1 MVWDWEIDGWIVL
14 AGALAAACAAVLGSF
29 LLLRRLSLLGD
40 AISHSVLPGIAAAFL
55 FTGERAS
62 WSVFIGAAITG
73 LATVWLIESI
83 RRYGNVEES
92 AAIGIVFTSMFAL
105 GLVMI
110 VRAGDNVDLDPSCI
124 LYGNL
129 ETSILDFVA
138 TPIGEMPRVVLT
150 LGGVFLLNLLVVT
163 VFYKEWKVTTF
174 DAAYAQSQGI
184 PSRFF
189 HYLLASLVAITCI
202 AAFEAVGNILVI
214 AVLIVPAAISFLWTG
229 RLATMLAC
237 SVAIAVAIAVTGHM
251 AAIWLPP
258 LAGLRSVNSAAMMS
272 VAAGLFLAVT
282 ILVSPRGGWLYQRW
296 QQFVIARKIL
306 QDDMLAYLYR
316 LQEQSSAPGQSSAS
330 KELSGSTV
338 PLRFRRSEIADKLHA
353 SKSRMELAIQ
363 QLVSRKAIVLRGDEV
378 QLTDLGLSEAQNLV
392 RSHRLWEQYLS
403 LETNLPD
410 DKVHPH
416 AESWE
421 HFTNSSMRG
430 ELDQRTGNAP
440 TDPHGRAI
448 PPESAG

>member
-62 WSVFIGAAITG
+62 WSIFIGAAITG

-92 AAIGIVFTSMFAL
+92 ASIGIVFTSMFAL

-129 ETSILDFVA
+129 ETSILDVVA
-138 TPIGEMPRVVLT
+138 TPMGEIPRVVLT
-150 LGGVFLLNLLVVT
+150 LSGVFLLNLVAVT

-229 RLATMLAC
+229 RLSTMLAV
-237 SVAIAVAIAVTGHM
+237 SVAIAIAIAVTGHM

-296 QQFVIARKIL
+296 QQFVIAKKIL
-306 QDDMLAYLYR
+306 QDDVLAYLYR
-316 LQEQSSAPGQSSAS
+316 LQEQSSAPENPSVS
-330 KELSGSTV
+330 KELSGSAA
-338 PLRFRRSEIADKLHA
+338 PLRFRRSEIASKLHA
-353 SKSRMELAIQ
+353 SKARMEQAIQ
-363 QLVSRKAIVLRGDEV
+363 QLVSRKAIVVQGDEV
-378 QLTDLGLSEAQNLV
+378 QLTDLGLGEAQNLV

-430 ELDQRTGNAP
+430 ALDQRTGSAP

>member
-14 AGALAAACAAVLGSF
+14 AGSLAAACAAVLGSF

-40 AISHSVLPGIAAAFL
+40 AISHSVLPGIAAAYL

-62 WSVFIGAAITG
+62 WSIFVGAAVTG

-83 RRYGNVEES
+83 RRFGNVEES
-92 AAIGIVFTSMFAL
+92 ASIGIVFTSMFAL

-129 ETSILDFVA
+129 ETSILDTVS
-138 TPIGEMPRVVLT
+138 TPIGDIPRVVLT
-150 LGGVFLLNLLVVT
+150 LGGVLALNLAAVVI
-163 VFYKEWKVTTF
+163 FYKEWKVTTF

-189 HYLLASLVAITCI
+189 HYLLASLVAVTCI

-214 AVLIVPAAISFLWTG
+214 AVLIVPAAISFLWTA
-229 RLATMLAC
+229 RLSTMLAC
-237 SVAIAVAIAVTGHM
+237 SVSVAVFIAITGHL

-272 VAAGLFLAVT
+272 VAAGLFLTAT
-282 ILVSPRGGWLYQRW
+282 IFISPRGGWLFQRW
-296 QQFVIARKIL
+296 QQIVITRKIL
-306 QDDMLAYLYR
+306 QDDVLAYLYR
-316 LQEQSSAPGQSSAS
+316 LQEQSAAPNYQNQHGLQTTPITAQ
-330 KELSGSTV
+330 
-338 PLRFRRSEIADKLHA
+338 RFHRNEIARKLHA
-353 SKSRMELAIQ
+353 SPARMAQAIQ
-363 QLVSRKAIVLRGDEV
+363 QLVTRHAIAVRGEEV
-378 QLTDLGLSEAQNLV
+378 ELTELGLREAQNLV

-403 LETNLPD
+403 IETNLPD

-440 TDPHGRAI
+440 TDPHGRTI
-448 PPESAG
+448 PPES

>member
-62 WSVFIGAAITG
+62 WSIFIGAAITG

-92 AAIGIVFTSMFAL
+92 ASIGIVFTSMFAL

-129 ETSILDFVA
+129 ETSILDVVS
-138 TPIGEMPRVVLT
+138 TPIGEIPRVVLT
-150 LGGVFLLNLLVVT
+150 LSGVFLLNLVAVLL
-163 VFYKEWKVTTF
+163 FYKEWKVTTF

-214 AVLIVPAAISFLWTG
+214 AVLIVPAAISFLWTA
-229 RLATMLAC
+229 RLATMLAV
-237 SVAIAVAIAVTGHM
+237 SVAIAIAIAVTGHM

-296 QQFVIARKIL
+296 QQYIIARKIL
-306 QDDMLAYLYR
+306 QDDVLAYLYR
-316 LQEQSSAPGQSSAS
+316 LQEQSVAPERKSAAKDSLGPTN
-330 KELSGSTV
+330 L
-338 PLRFRRSEIADKLHA
+338 LRFGRSEIASRLHA
-353 SKSRMELAIQ
+353 SKSRMEQAIQ
-363 QLVSRKAIVLRGDEV
+363 QLVSRKAIVVQGDEV
-378 QLTDLGLSEAQNLV
+378 QLTDLGLREAQNLV

-430 ELDQRTGNAP
+430 ALDQRTGNAP
-440 TDPHGRAI
+440 TDPHGRVI